1 MGPSCFFSIYTLT
14 PPWSLPKDNLF
25 SPMTE
30 MSHFQK
36 LNMYILWNKA
46 KKTKQQELGNLQ
58 IFLSESH
65 IGTQILKAYGDIMP
79 ACTF

>member
-1 MGPSCFFSIYTLT
+1 MVPSCFSSIYTLT

-36 LNMYILWNKA
+36 LNYIYYGTKQ
-46 KKTKQQELGNLQ
+46 KKKQQEQLGNLQ

>member
-1 MGPSCFFSIYTLT
+1 
-14 PPWSLPKDNLF
+14 
-25 SPMTE
+25 
-30 MSHFQK
+30 
-36 LNMYILWNKA
+36 MYILIWNKA

>member
-1 MGPSCFFSIYTLT
+1 MGPSCFSSIYTLT
-14 PPWSLPKDNLF
+14 PPWSLPKHDLF

-36 LNMYILWNKA
+36 LNYVYIMEQS
-46 KKTKQQELGNLQ
+46 KKKKQQELGNLQ

>member
-1 MGPSCFFSIYTLT
+1 MVPSCLSSIYTLT

-25 SPMTE
+25 SPRTE

-36 LNMYILWNKA
+36 LNYVYIMEQS
-46 KKTKQQELGNLQ
+46 KKKQQELGNLQ

>member
-1 MGPSCFFSIYTLT
+1 MGPSCFSSIYILT
-14 PPWSLPKDNLF
+14 PPKDNLF

-36 LNMYILWNKA
+36 LNYVYIMEQSK
-46 KKTKQQELGNLQ
+46 KKTQQELGNLQ

>member
-1 MGPSCFFSIYTLT
+1 
-14 PPWSLPKDNLF
+14 
-25 SPMTE
+25 
-30 MSHFQK
+30 
-36 LNMYILWNKA
+36 MYILWNKA
-46 KKTKQQELGNLQ
+46 KKKQQELGNLQ

>member
-1 MGPSCFFSIYTLT
+1 
-14 PPWSLPKDNLF
+14 
-25 SPMTE
+25 

-36 LNMYILWNKA
+36 LNYVYIMEQS
-46 KKTKQQELGNLQ
+46 KKNQQELGNLQ

>member
-1 MGPSCFFSIYTLT
+1 MVPSCLSSIYTLT

-36 LNMYILWNKA
+36 LNYVYIMEQS
-46 KKTKQQELGNLQ
+46 KKNQQELGNLQ

>member
-1 MGPSCFFSIYTLT
+1 MGPSCFSSIYILT
-14 PPWSLPKDNLF
+14 PQKDNLF

-46 KKTKQQELGNLQ
+46 KKKKQQEQLGNLQ